1 MAQKH
6 YRWLLVGLLSAA
18 SLFFIIKTS
27 ALPGLS
33 SRQTDYSQY
42 KILGTAISLI
52 KSNYVEEPD
61 PIKTLE
67 GGYKG
72 MINSLDVLSSYLG
85 KSQLEKF
92 RSLRGVLYT
101 GIGIVLYKTYG
112 AFPQVI
118 GVRENSPAAEHGIKY
133 GDFIS
138 ALNNRSTLT
147 LSMREANLIL
157 RETKVSPVSLK
168 VLRSEKTEDVVLTR
182 KPLFE
187 ACTSFSPLKKT
198 AGILKVNQLY
208 SCADMLKTKI
218 LPRLKNEKKPLILDF
233 RNCHEGSVLQA
244 QKLINLFLKAKDIGY
259 FSNRNGRMNI
269 LSCLD
274 EPELSDIPLI
284 IWTNRATIGPAE
296 IVTAVLKNYRHAK
309 IIGIQTPGLA
319 AKQRIFPFKD
329 GSGLLL
335 TTEIFNLKSGPDLWK
350 KGIIP
355 DKKIKPGKSGSP
367 AYIQATYEIIKNRS

>member
-1 MAQKH
+1 MPVKIIAHKP
-6 YRWLLVGLLSAA
+6 YRLLLVGLLRAA

-27 ALPGLS
+27 VLPGLS

-157 RETKVSPVSLK
+157 RETKESPVSLK
-168 VLRSEKTEDVVLTR
+168 VLRSDKTEDVLLTR
-182 KPLFE
+182 KPLCE
-187 ACTSFSPLKKT
+187 ACTTFSPLTKT

-208 SCADMLKTKI
+208 S
-218 LPRLKNEKKPLILDF
+218 
-233 RNCHEGSVLQA
+233 
-244 QKLINLFLKAKDIGY
+244 
-259 FSNRNGRMNI
+259 
-269 LSCLD
+269 
-274 EPELSDIPLI
+274 
-284 IWTNRATIGPAE
+284 
-296 IVTAVLKNYRHAK
+296 
-309 IIGIQTPGLA
+309 
-319 AKQRIFPFKD
+319 
-329 GSGLLL
+329 
-335 TTEIFNLKSGPDLWK
+335 
-350 KGIIP
+350 
-355 DKKIKPGKSGSP
+355 
-367 AYIQATYEIIKNRS
+367 